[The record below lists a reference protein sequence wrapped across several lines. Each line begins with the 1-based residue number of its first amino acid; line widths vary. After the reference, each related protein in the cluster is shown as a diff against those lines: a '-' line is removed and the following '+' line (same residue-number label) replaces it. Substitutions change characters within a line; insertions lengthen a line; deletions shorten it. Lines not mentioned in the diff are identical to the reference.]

1 MYRNERLTKQLL
13 QHIDRAEKMT
23 LESMQDGR
31 AEHEP
36 TITDRLIGNLESRLD
51 GADFAG
57 VSWRAKTLTSIGAF
71 SQETRHGADFFGV
84 LNLRLPGYQVQK
96 GFLAQAKRIEPGHS
110 MALAEYDRLRRQ
122 CVNMNNRSPVSY
134 VFIYSQ
140 MSGIRVVS
148 ANAVLAAPMNNP
160 LDLTSWSLKEF
171 FKAHFECL
179 IGDFRVSAA
188 TPEELETLAS
198 DVRARNGLMI
208 SGSTNEDKIPRN
220 QMR

>member
-1 MYRNERLTKQLL
+1 
-13 QHIDRAEKMT
+13 MT
-23 LESMQDGR
+23 LESMKYGY

-36 TITDRLIGNLESRLD
+36 TITDRLIGYIESRLD
-51 GADFAG
+51 GVDFAG

-84 LNLRLPGYQVQK
+84 LNLCLPGYQVQK

-110 MALAEYDRLRRQ
+110 MGQAEYERLHQQ

-148 ANAVLAAPMNNP
+148 ANDVLAAPMGNP

-179 IGDFRVSAA
+179 IGDFRVRAA
-188 TPEELETLAS
+188 TPGELEDLAR

-208 SGSTNEDKIPRN
+208 SGSTNGDEIPWN